1 MLDTVSAPCCRGLSQ
16 GRLPQDAVQCL
27 DVALKQ
33 PALFHP
39 RVRTL
44 PHAFFLEDPAS
55 AIGLGG
61 PSEVSTVVRQPLKVL
76 QGLRCA
82 TAAASRGAGLTLHG
96 VSGIVWPCDRLA
108 GALLVMCWLPCSR
121 VSGEF
126 DHHHLSGRCHRVAS
140 HSMQQPHAAEMPDP
154 QRCTMSALHFELRS
168 SWLLLTVSS
177 AVVCTELTLVPSTG
191 SHALCNSEEL
201 QGCHNYC

>member
-1 MLDTVSAPCCRGLSQ
+1 MVKAGHYIAKLCNAVGDRAHPEFVSCAHGLRQTALMLPAARAGGAMLDTVSAPCCRGLSQ

-76 QGLRCA
+76 KGLRCA
-82 TAAASRGAGLTLHG
+82 TAAASRGA
-96 VSGIVWPCDRLA
+96 V
-108 GALLVMCWLPCSR
+108 
-121 VSGEF
+121 
-126 DHHHLSGRCHRVAS
+126 
-140 HSMQQPHAAEMPDP
+140 
-154 QRCTMSALHFELRS
+154 
-168 SWLLLTVSS
+168 
-177 AVVCTELTLVPSTG
+177 
-191 SHALCNSEEL
+191 
-201 QGCHNYC
+201 